1 MIQMKAEEVK
11 ELLRQV
17 PCPGRSRDIVALGF
31 VKKIAIDDE
40 KIFVSFMPDTVHIEK
55 VLKMEE
61 DIRQVLYD
69 AHFDNIELETEP
81 PYDDTSMML
90 GGASTNPLQVDLAEY
105 GLQPTADILEGPGRP
120 GKNQGAGKSGGKGGD
135 GQIPEA
141 PEPPPETMGEGP
153 QGNADPTYEG
163 ALQVFQWQIRPEAAA
178 NSVTKVKLS
187 IGSWNFAVCWLDH
200 PQQDLVYASLQARHW
215 LFFNGKAR
223 PNPAG
228 RTEGVNLVYDRKRD
242 GVVAI
247 YGTVKDFRPFVEAFR
262 RAFSGEGLEEE
273 HRTEGEARAA

>member
-61 DIRQVLYD
+61 DIRTVLHD

-90 GGASTNPLQVDLAEY
+90 GGASTNPLQIDLAEY
-105 GLQPTADILEGPGRP
+105 GLQPTGDILEGPGRDAKP
-120 GKNQGAGKSGGKGGD
+120 RGTAKPVREGEQTD
-135 GQIPEA
+135 PM
-141 PEPPPETMGEGP
+141 ETAAAADVPTGEGP
-153 QGNADPTYEG
+153 QGNVDPTYDG
-163 ALQVFQWQIRPEAAA
+163 PLSVFQWQIDPASAGGAGR
-178 NSVTKVKLS
+178 KIKLS
-187 IGSWNFAVCWLDH
+187 IGSWNFVVCWLDH
-200 PQQDLVYASLQARHW
+200 PAQDLVYASLQARHW
-215 LFFNGKAR
+215 LFYDGKAR

-228 RTEGVNLVYDRKRD
+228 RTE
-242 GVVAI
+242 
-247 YGTVKDFRPFVEAFR
+247 
-262 RAFSGEGLEEE
+262 
-273 HRTEGEARAA
+273 